1 MTQQRYRTV
10 LLFGAPGAGKGTQG
24 KLLDAIHGFFHF
36 SMGDAFR
43 GLDAAS
49 ELGRT
54 VKGYSS
60 RGELVPDDI
69 TFRLLQSSLATLIE
83 QGRYSPV
90 TDLLVLDGFPRNPA
104 QAALLRDKAEIIRIV
119 HLQCA
124 QPDALVERLRKRALK
139 ENRADDAK
147 EAVIR
152 RRLEIYQAETQPVL
166 DTFDADLIEV
176 VDPIG
181 TPAQV
186 LLRVLACLAPLQARV
201 FGNALEG

>member
-1 MTQQRYRTV
+1 MTQQPYRTV

-43 GLDAAS
+43 GLDPAS
-49 ELGRT
+49 DLGRT

-69 TFRLLQSSLATLIE
+69 TLRLLESSIAAAVE
-83 QGRYSPV
+83 SGRYKPAL
-90 TDLLVLDGFPRNPA
+90 DLLVLDGFPRNPA
-104 QAALLRDKAEIIRIV
+104 QAALLRGRVKIIRIV
-119 HLQCA
+119 HLQCER
-124 QPDALVERLRKRALK
+124 PDALIDRLRKRALK
-139 ENRADDAK
+139 ENRADDAR
-147 EAVIR
+147 EDVIR
-152 RRLEIYQAETQPVL
+152 RRLEIYAAETQPVL
-166 DTFDADLIEV
+166 DTFDAALIEV

-186 LLRVLACLAPLQARV
+186 LLRVLTSLAPLQAEL
-201 FGNALEG
+201 FGNSLEG